1 MNIQFQEFILIL
13 FIKQG
18 ILHLH
23 LLGASTLL
31 LLWVPLLFC
40 SIYLT
45 DLKKSHVMQV
55 FDLKDVKP
63 SEFVQYG
70 LACLENMAGLGDQC
84 AKETR
89 EKLRIMV
96 LNLSFL
102 IEDCFFF
109 FNLLACFSTFLLVRT
124 VKHQLMKVNIKKK
137 EVLL

>member
-1 MNIQFQEFILIL
+1 
-13 FIKQG
+13 
-18 ILHLH
+18 
-23 LLGASTLL
+23 
-31 LLWVPLLFC
+31 
-40 SIYLT
+40 
-45 DLKKSHVMQV
+45 MQV

-102 IEDCFFF
+102 IEECFFF

-137 EVLL
+137 EVLLYLDIHNLLHVSNMCWFDF